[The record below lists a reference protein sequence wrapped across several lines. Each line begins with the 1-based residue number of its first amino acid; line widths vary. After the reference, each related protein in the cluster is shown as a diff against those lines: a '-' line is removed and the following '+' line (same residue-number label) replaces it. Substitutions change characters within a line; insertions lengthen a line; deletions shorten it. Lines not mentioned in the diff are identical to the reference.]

1 MSIIYNRH
9 EYTGDQYLVYKKKYT
24 NLESHIS
31 IGQLFSVSFNPFF
44 ALFRPYN
51 Q

>member
-1 MSIIYNRH
+1 MSTMDNIH
-9 EYTGDQYLVYKKKYT
+9 EYTGDQYLVYEKKYT
-24 NLESHIS
+24 NLENHASS
-31 IGQLFSVSFNPFF
+31 GKLFSVSLNPFF